1 MKNKQDKWEKFI
13 TSPRWKWKRQNIL
26 RRDSYTDQWILQH
39 EGRHVQ
45 ADMVHHILPKEDFP
59 QYAMADWNLIAVSRR
74 THNKVLHNMNG
85 DLTRKG
91 KALMLETAEKNGILL
106 KQTVMVIGLPGS
118 GKSTFTREHMGPG
131 ALAYDLDAI
140 ASAFRLT
147 VPHAEQC
154 KPARKMANALLK
166 AFAARAH
173 DFTSEVWI
181 IRSGSSVEE
190 ISQIR
195 PDRLI
200 VCRGRYRT
208 ENRVDHS
215 EIDIEEMS
223 AMIDEVTE
231 WALANGIDVEI
242 IAPPHSKADPAR
254 AGKGAG

>member
-106 KQTVMVIGLPGS
+106 MPSTASFKSLVNTISSGSFTPGS
-118 GKSTFTREHMGPG
+118 LSLCSRSLFSISISSLSLNFLFYVFFHQSTYQNNNHVLNNYYIDQ
-131 ALAYDLDAI
+131 A
-140 ASAFRLT
+140 T
-147 VPHAEQC
+147 V
-154 KPARKMANALLK
+154 LLEK
-166 AFAARAH
+166 ITILYFL
-173 DFTSEVWI
+173 
-181 IRSGSSVEE
+181 
-190 ISQIR
+190 Q
-195 PDRLI
+195 LLN
-200 VCRGRYRT
+200 YQ
-208 ENRVDHS
+208 
-215 EIDIEEMS
+215 
-223 AMIDEVTE
+223 
-231 WALANGIDVEI
+231 
-242 IAPPHSKADPAR
+242 
-254 AGKGAG
+254 